1 MSGGLQAFFA
11 QEAGEAMT
19 EKVVVSDRFK
29 DKDGKP
35 VPWEIRSMTEA
46 ENEEIRKSATRKV
59 KSKNGMYT
67 TETNNELYLA
77 KLAVAS
83 VVFPDLKNVELQQ
96 SYGTLGAENLLRR
109 MLLPGEYANLIEKV
123 QEINGFD
130 KDIEDLKEEI
140 KN

>member
-11 QEAGEAMT
+11 QEAGEAIT

-35 VPWEIRSMTEA
+35 IPWEIRSMTEA
-46 ENEEIRKSATRKV
+46 ENEEIRKSATKKV
-59 KSKNGMYT
+59 KTRNGRT
-67 TETNNELYLA
+67 TETNEELYAA

-109 MLLPGEYANLIEKV
+109 MLLPGEYTNLIEKV